1 MHGIRMKKPYL
12 QQAMLVVL
20 AFVIMVGVSF
30 WYVKD
35 IVQQQMRVNGDEV
48 IASANATVRSLLSE
62 TEVALI
68 NVLFGVEEMIDS
80 GASTEDLTRYITNLS
95 TWLIEKTQ
103 RYFGL
108 NGIYGYVRGEY
119 IDGGGWVPPE
129 DYAPEKRLWYIGAM
143 KNQGRTHYT
152 DPYVDAETG
161 RVIISVSRQL
171 RSKDGIPGGV
181 VAIDFYISA
190 VSEYIESLRPV
201 GGGYGVLF
209 NDRLELV
216 AHRDPT
222 LMGKSFA
229 QIGPDYAKLAKRLDT
244 DFTFSAVEF
253 TDYDGVKSVI
263 FLSRMFNDWRV
274 GTVTPLAVYYDKVY
288 TMAVVLSAIGFT
300 LMSVLCLLLLKLYV
314 AKEAADEKNQNK
326 TSFMARISQ
335 EVRTPIK
342 AIMSMAEM
350 IQREEDRIP
359 QKTHEHALNIK
370 QASISVLTL
379 INDVLDLS
387 RIESGRLE
395 IVPGPYMFT
404 SLMNDVINIT
414 RARLGEKPLIFLA
427 YVDSALP
434 NLLIGDEVRVRQIL
448 LNLLSNAIKYT
459 DVGSVSLSVHELSR
473 TDVTVML
480 TISITD
486 TGRGIKREDQD
497 RMFGDFV
504 RMDLHRNRGVDGS
517 GLGLAITQNLVRQM
531 DGEIQ
536 VSSMYGQG
544 STFTVHLPQRYEN
557 NVPFARVGAPESKP
571 VLICGKTVA
580 FVESL
585 GATLETLGVPHT
597 LATTESA
604 LLKALTDREYAFF
617 FLESTVYSKAQELF
631 VQLPL
636 QMNGQIILFTNDP
649 NGADLGFRT
658 LIMPVCAVQVANVLN
673 NLPEH
678 PSVGEEAETVQR
690 FKAPE
695 ARVLVVDDIRTN
707 LNVTE
712 SLLLPYELRADCCL
726 SGKEAVERVRHNDYD
741 LVLMDHIM
749 PDMDGIATMQAIR
762 ALEGEHFKSLPII
775 ALSANVFSGIQ
786 EMFLS
791 KGMND
796 FLPKPIDPVKLDAL
810 LGRWIPK
817 AKQAAISHSRKV
829 RPGFVLPHV
838 EGLDIEIALRRFG
851 NEPTSYL
858 DVLSAFVAHTPP
870 VLEQMRGVSGSS
882 LEGYVNLVHGIRC
895 SASDIGAPD
904 IEQRAIALEKAA
916 KFGDEQAVLQ
926 GNALFIVKAETLI
939 RDIESMLGMFTPREG
954 KGQRDEPEKTLLAAL
969 LRSCRRYDLLAMDA
983 TMSELE
989 RYTYTAKQ
997 DLVEWLR
1004 EQVDTLEYDSIR
1016 ERLEDL
1022 IQS

>member
-20 AFVIMVGVSF
+20 AFMIMVGVSF

-35 IVQQQMRVNGDEV
+35 IVQQQMRINGDEV

-62 TEVALI
+62 TEVSLI
-68 NVLFGVEEMIDS
+68 SVLYPVERLIDD
-80 GASTEDLTRYITNLS
+80 GESTENVVRHIAALS
-95 TWLIEKTQ
+95 DWLVEKTH
-103 RYFGL
+103 RYFAL
-108 NGIYGYVRGEY
+108 SGIYGYVRGEY
-119 IDGGGWVPPE
+119 VDGGRWIPPA
-129 DYAPEKRLWYIGAM
+129 DYVPEKRPWYIGAIQ
-143 KNQGRTHYT
+143 KQGKTHYT

-161 RVIISVSRQL
+161 RVIISVSREV
-171 RSKDGIPGGV
+171 RGKEGTSGGV
-181 VAIDFYISA
+181 VAIDFDISA
-190 VSEYIESLRPV
+190 VTEYIEGLHPV
-201 GGGYGVLF
+201 GGGYGVLI

-216 AHRDPT
+216 AHRNPSLT
-222 LMGKSFA
+222 GKPFA
-229 QIGPDYAKLAKRLDT
+229 QVGPDYAKLAKMLDT
-244 DFTFSAVEF
+244 DLTLSAVEF

-274 GTVTPLAVYYDKVY
+274 GTITPLAVYYDKVY
-288 TMAVVLSAIGFT
+288 TMAAVLSAIGFT
-300 LMSVLCLLLLKLYV
+300 MMSILCLLLLKLYV
-314 AKEAADEKNQNK
+314 AKEAADEKNLNK

-350 IQREEDRIP
+350 IQREEERIP
-359 QKTHEHALNIK
+359 QKAHEHALNIK

-387 RIESGRLE
+387 KIESGRLE

-427 YVDSALP
+427 YIDSSLP

-459 DVGSVSLSVHELSR
+459 DAGSVSLSVHELSR

-486 TGRGIKREDQD
+486 TGRGIKRENQD

-531 DGEIQ
+531 DGDIQ
-536 VSSMYGQG
+536 VSSMHGQG
-544 STFTVHLPQRYEN
+544 STFTVRLPQRYES
-557 NVPFARVGAPESKP
+557 NVPFARVNDPEAKS

-580 FVESL
+580 YVDSL
-585 GATLETLGVPHT
+585 GATLENLGVPHT

-604 LLKALTDREYAFF
+604 LLKALTEREYAFF
-617 FLESTVYSKAQELF
+617 FLEAALYSKAQELF

-636 QMNGQIILFTNDP
+636 QLDGQIILFTNDP
-649 NGADLGFRT
+649 NGVDLGFRT
-658 LIMPVCAVQVANVLN
+658 LIMPVCALQVANVLN

-678 PSVGEEAETVQR
+678 SSVGEESETVQR
-690 FKAPE
+690 FKASE
-695 ARVLVVDDIRTN
+695 ARVLVVDDIKTN
-707 LNVTE
+707 LKVTE
-712 SLLLPYELRADCCL
+712 NLLLPYELQADYCL
-726 SGKEAVERVRHNDYD
+726 SGKEAVERVCRHDYD

-762 ALEGEHFKSLPII
+762 ALEGERFKALPII
-775 ALSANVFSGIQ
+775 AMSANAFSGIQ
-786 EMFLS
+786 EMFLN

-817 AKQAAISHSRKV
+817 AKQAAIMRSRKV

-838 EGLDIEIALRRFG
+838 EGLDAEIALRRFG
-851 NEPTSYL
+851 NEPTTYL

-870 VLEQMRGVSGSS
+870 VLEQMRGVNGSNLEDYANLAHDVRSG
-882 LEGYVNLVHGIRC
+882 
-895 SASDIGAPD
+895 ASGIGAPD
-904 IEQRAIALEKAA
+904 IEQRAIVLEKAA
-916 KFGDEQAVLQ
+916 KSGDEQAVLQ
-926 GNALFIVKAETLI
+926 SNSAFIIKTEALI
-939 RDIESMLGMFTPREG
+939 RDLEAMLDMFTPHGE
-954 KGQRDEPEKTLLAAL
+954 KGQRGEPEKALLAAL
-969 LRSCRRYDLLAMDA
+969 LRACRRYDLLAMDA
-983 TMSELE
+983 TMIELE
-989 RYTYTAKQ
+989 RYTYVSHQ

-1004 EQVDTLEYDSIR
+1004 EQIDTLEYDNIR

-1022 IQS
+1022 LQ